1 MKQALPLAR
10 AKAEQLAKQ
19 AGEAGKPL
27 SEAFPDNAAKVIK
40 SNPFTWMTRG
50 AVPAGTSEGAT
61 ISTVSGKAGEESV
74 TISGA
79 GGDFMR
85 AVFDLEPGHV
95 GVAVNQPETFV
106 YVVRAETE
114 EPGDDVRRDEFFKS
128 GMTMDVLELVRE
140 DQGGIYSDWIRTLI
154 KDNQINWKR
163 PVGRNWS
170 AE

>member
-1 MKQALPLAR
+1 LAR

-27 SEAFPDNAAKVIK
+27 NEVFPDNAAKVIK

-61 ISTVSGKAGEESV
+61 LSTVSGKAGDESV

-106 YVVRAETE
+106 YVVRTE
-114 EPGDDVRRDEFFKS
+114 SEDPSDDVRRDEFFKS
-128 GMTMDVLELVRE
+128 GMTRDVLELVRE
-140 DQGGIYSDWIRTLI
+140 DQSGIYYDWIRTLI
-154 KDNQINWKR
+154 KDNQIDWKR
-163 PVGRNWS
+163 PIGRNWS